1 MQALRLGRFA
11 VLAACAC
18 IPGLLEGQSA
28 IDPSVAPR
36 AAVMAHNGQRTEA
49 TDMLGRYL
57 ATAPYD
63 AAAWLELGR
72 LYLDES
78 REWHLRHHDGDPTG
92 GVLLDF
98 ATAAFDQALELPT
111 DSGPLLRAEVEVD
124 RAAAFLEK
132 VGWIRLQAEYVI
144 PPELAA
150 PTYVV
155 EFGRNVISS
164 CPVGGVLVTGP
175 ELETIAV
182 WTAAL
187 SDRVRGD
194 LMLIDPSRW
203 ADAKYR
209 EAVSDVLGTSGG
221 LSVRAALTKVSAKRP
236 VCLAPGSEVELPPE
250 VMVVPVR
257 LVRVAGPPAPE
268 APDHLRVTALVE
280 IELAHPSAVSGEL
293 IELYRAAARYNPSL
307 CSGLLLPL
315 GTRSREACGR

>member
-1 MQALRLGRFA
+1 MLALRLGRAFT
-11 VLAACAC
+11 LAACTL
-18 IPGLLEGQSA
+18 IPGILEGQSA
-28 IDPSVAPR
+28 IDPAVAPR
-36 AAVMAHNGQRTEA
+36 AAAMARNGQRTEA

-72 LYLDES
+72 LYLDEN
-78 REWHLRHHDGDPTG
+78 REWHLRHHNGDPTG

-98 ATAAFDQALELPT
+98 ATAAFEQALELPT
-111 DSGPLLRAEVEVD
+111 DSGPLLRAAVEVD

-132 VGWIRLQAEYVI
+132 AGWIRLQAEYVI

-175 ELETIAV
+175 DLETVAV

-194 LMLIDPSRW
+194 LMLVDPSRW
-203 ADAKYR
+203 ADARYR
-209 EAVSDVLGTSGG
+209 EAVSDALGTSDG
-221 LSVRAALTKVSAKRP
+221 LSIRAALTRVITKRP
-236 VCLAPGSEVELPPE
+236 VCLAPGSAVELPPE
-250 VMVVPVR
+250 VTLIPVR

-268 APDHLRVTALVE
+268 ASDHLRVTALVE
-280 IELAHPSAVSGEL
+280 VELTHPSAVSGEL
-293 IELYRAAARYNPSL
+293 MELYRIAARYNPSL

>member
-1 MQALRLGRFA
+1 MKALRLGRFA
-11 VLAACAC
+11 ALAACGF
-18 IPGLLEGQSA
+18 IPGILEGQAA

-36 AAVMAHNGQRTEA
+36 AAAMAHHGQRTEA

-72 LYLDES
+72 LYLDEN
-78 REWHLRHHDGDPTG
+78 RDWHLGHHDGDPTG

-111 DSGPLLRAEVEVD
+111 DSGPLLRAAVEAD

-132 VGWIRLQAEYVI
+132 AGWIRLQAEYVI
-144 PPELAA
+144 PAELAA
-150 PTYVV
+150 PGYVV

-175 ELETIAV
+175 DLETIAV

-194 LMLIDPSRW
+194 LMLIDPARW

-209 EAVSDVLGTSGG
+209 EAVSDVLGTSDG

-236 VCLAPGSEVELPPE
+236 VCLAPGSGVELPPE
-250 VMVVPVR
+250 VVLLPMR
-257 LVRVAGPPAPE
+257 LVRVAGPLAPE

-280 IELAHPSAVSGEL
+280 IELTRPSAVSGEL
-293 IELYRAAARYNPSL
+293 VELYRTAARYNPSL
-307 CSGLLLPL
+307 CSGLLIPL